1 MHYHSKFIFMD
12 VECTWLFFYVFIREL
27 IKCKMCDAL
36 FFNKRAYEN
45 HNLFHKSDDVYI
57 ENEQQRYKTLHNFHK
72 KIAPT

>member
-1 MHYHSKFIFMD
+1 MHLIIFN
-12 VECTWLFFYVFIREL
+12 VLIREL

-57 ENEQQRYKTLHNFHK
+57 ENEQQRYEILHNFHTENSHPIL
-72 KIAPT
+72 KIPISCIL